1 MTLQAELDRIV
12 TPRLAAP
19 KATVM
24 TLDIERL
31 PGRAVHE
38 HRGIT
43 MDGPFWDL
51 SGWKSTLGYRLPP
64 VSVVEWP
71 RTICV
76 AWRFYGAKRTEFASE
91 WGDGPE
97 AMLCRVWHAYDTA
110 DVIYGHNV
118 NGFDTKHLNTAW
130 RDLGLPPPS
139 PFKIVD
145 TLTEARKVFGD
156 ESMQLVALTERLG
169 IATKTDKY
177 DPDVARAAVAG
188 NKAAQ
193 RKIRAY
199 NIGDVAASEALVD
212 RLRGWI
218 PSHPHNLQGVST
230 DVPTCNQCWGP
241 NLAENGWKM
250 AQQMK
255 YPLFRCQDCGG
266 QVQGRR
272 GVRVSD
278 VRPVR

>member
-1 MTLQAELDRIV
+1 MSLQDTLDRIIP
-12 TPRLAAP
+12 PRLAAP

-31 PGRAVHE
+31 PGQFAA
-38 HRGIT
+38 
-43 MDGPFWDL
+43 DFWDL
-51 SGWKSTLGYRLPP
+51 NGFKGRRIRPDQVTA
-64 VSVVEWP
+64 WP

-91 WGDGPE
+91 WGDGPQ
-97 AMLCRVWHAYDTA
+97 AMLERVWHAYDTA

-118 NGFDTKHLNTAW
+118 DRFDTKHLNTAW

-139 PFKIVD
+139 PYKVVD
-145 TLTEARKVFGD
+145 TLTEARRVFGD

-169 IATKTDKY
+169 IDTKTDRY
-177 DPDVARAAVAG
+177 DVEVARAALAG
-188 NKAAQ
+188 DKRMQ
-193 RKIRAY
+193 RKLQAY
-199 NIGDVAASEALVD
+199 NVGDVAASEALVD

-218 PSHPHNLQGVST
+218 PNHPHNLMGEVT

-241 NLAENGWKM
+241 NLEPNGWKL
-250 AQQMK
+250 AQQMR

-266 QVQGRR
+266 QVQGRK